1 MSIITDTC
9 TDKNSYTFAGAIS
22 LITCFTTL
30 HNTIL
35 PRHTMISVRIELPK
49 LPSRCLL
56 SQKLAMAYATLGK
69 QTGRVKCNY
78 SKVLNLKNLYQL
90 R

>member
-1 MSIITDTC
+1 
-9 TDKNSYTFAGAIS
+9 
-22 LITCFTTL
+22 
-30 HNTIL
+30 
-35 PRHTMISVRIELPK
+35 MISVRIELPK

>member
-1 MSIITDTC
+1 MLIITDTC
-9 TDKNSYTFAGAIS
+9 TDRNSYTFAEAVS
-22 LITCFTTL
+22 LITCFITL

-35 PRHTMISVRIELPK
+35 PQHNMISVLIELLK

-56 SQKLAMAYATLGK
+56 SQKLEIAYATLGK